1 MLLWGGNTLNL
12 LQGFWEQSGFQ
23 ILTQGD
29 NWKYIVMLG
38 AACLLIYL
46 AIVKKYEPLLLMP
59 IAAGMLLA
67 NLPGAGLDIPEA
79 GGMIGGL
86 LYYLSIGNKLVI
98 YPPLIF
104 LGIGAMTD
112 FTPLIAN
119 PKIGLIGIA
128 AQVGIFASF
137 FFALA
142 MGFSSQEAAAIGII
156 GSSDGPTTIYLSN
169 MLAPHMQGTI
179 TVAAYSYMA
188 LIPIIQPPLM
198 RLFTSKKERAIKMDQ
213 LPQVSKRKKII
224 FPIAVTILVSLLVPQ
239 SATLIGMLMI
249 GNLFKESGVV
259 EKLVKGAS
267 VYMMYIIIILIGFS
281 VGSTTKA
288 DTFLSV
294 ETLIILVLGLAAF
307 AISTVSGILFA
318 KVMCK
323 LDGGRTNPLIGS
335 AGVSAMPMA
344 ARVVQKVVQEEN
356 PGNFLLMHAM
366 GPTVASTIGSAVI
379 AGIFITLFS

>member
-1 MLLWGGNTLNL
+1 MSAIKNM
-12 LQGFWEQSGFQ
+12 LQGFWGQSGFQ
-23 ILTQGD
+23 MLLQGD

-38 AACLLIYL
+38 VACLLIYL

-67 NLPGAGLDIPEA
+67 NLPGAGLVTPGTED
-79 GGMIGGL
+79 MIGGL
-86 LYYLSIGNKLVI
+86 LYYLSMGNKLVI

-119 PKIGLIGIA
+119 PKISLIGIA
-128 AQVGIFASF
+128 AQMGIFASF
-137 FFALA
+137 FFAMAL
-142 MGFSSQEAAAIGII
+142 GFSGQEAAAIGII
-156 GSSDGPTTIYLSN
+156 GSADGPTTIYLSN
-169 MLAPHMQGTI
+169 VLAPHMQGTI

-198 RLFTSKKERAIKMDQ
+198 RLFTTRKERAVKMDQ

-224 FPIAVTILVSLLVPQ
+224 FPIAVTILVSLMVPQ

-267 VYMMYIIIILIGFS
+267 VYMMYIIIILLGFS

-294 ETLIILVLGLAAF
+294 ETLSILFLGLAAF
-307 AISTVSGILFA
+307 AISTVSGILLA

-323 LDGGRTNPLIGS
+323 LDGGKTNPLIGS

-366 GPTVASTIGSAVI
+366 GPTVASTIGSAVV
-379 AGIFITLFS
+379 AGVFITLFS

>member
-1 MLLWGGNTLNL
+1 M
-12 LQGFWEQSGFQ
+12 LQGFWGQSGFQ
-23 ILTQGD
+23 MLLQGD

-38 AACLLIYL
+38 VACLLIYL

-67 NLPGAGLDIPEA
+67 NLPGAGLVTPGTED
-79 GGMIGGL
+79 MIGGL
-86 LYYLSIGNKLVI
+86 LYYLSMGNKLVI

-119 PKIGLIGIA
+119 PKISLIGIA
-128 AQVGIFASF
+128 AQMGIFASF
-137 FFALA
+137 FFAMAL
-142 MGFSSQEAAAIGII
+142 GFSGQEAAAIGII
-156 GSSDGPTTIYLSN
+156 GSADGPTTIYLSN
-169 MLAPHMQGTI
+169 VLAPHMQGTI

-198 RLFTSKKERAIKMDQ
+198 RLFTTRKERAVKMDQ

-224 FPIAVTILVSLLVPQ
+224 FPIAVTILVSLMVPQ

-267 VYMMYIIIILIGFS
+267 VYMMYIIIILLGFS

-294 ETLIILVLGLAAF
+294 ETLSILFLGLAAF
-307 AISTVSGILFA
+307 AISTVSGILLA

-323 LDGGRTNPLIGS
+323 LDGGKTNPLIGS

-366 GPTVASTIGSAVI
+366 GPTVASTIGSAVV
-379 AGIFITLFS
+379 AGVFITLFS

>member
-1 MLLWGGNTLNL
+1 M
-12 LQGFWEQSGFQ
+12 LQGFWGQSGFQ
-23 ILTQGD
+23 MLLQGD
-29 NWKYIVMLG
+29 NWKYVVMLG
-38 AACLLIYL
+38 VACLLIYL

-67 NLPGAGLDIPEA
+67 NLPGAGLVTPGTED
-79 GGMIGGL
+79 MIGGL
-86 LYYLSIGNKLVI
+86 LYYLSMGNKLVI

-119 PKIGLIGIA
+119 PKISLIGIA
-128 AQVGIFASF
+128 AQMGIFASF
-137 FFALA
+137 FFAVAL
-142 MGFSSQEAAAIGII
+142 GFSGQEAAAIGII
-156 GSSDGPTTIYLSN
+156 GSADGPTTIYLSN
-169 MLAPHMQGTI
+169 VLAPHMQGTI

-198 RLFTSKKERAIKMDQ
+198 RLFTTRKERAVKMDQ

-224 FPIAVTILVSLLVPQ
+224 FPIAVTILVSLMVPQ

-267 VYMMYIIIILIGFS
+267 VYMMYIIIILLGFS

-294 ETLIILVLGLAAF
+294 ETLSILFLGLAAF
-307 AISTVSGILFA
+307 AISTVSGILLA

-323 LDGGRTNPLIGS
+323 LDGGKTNPLIGS

-366 GPTVASTIGSAVI
+366 GPTVASTIGSAVV
-379 AGIFITLFS
+379 AGVFITLFS